1 MLMEKIENV
10 MKRMRWKAHFYLK
23 KDTSN
28 KAYTSYSF
36 KTRNYLPQCKELQVL
51 KRLTRYNQANKVSD
65 F

>member
-1 MLMEKIENV
+1 

-36 KTRNYLPQCKELQVL
+36 KKRNYLPQCKELEVL
-51 KRLTRYNQANKVSD
+51 KRLIRYNQANKVSD